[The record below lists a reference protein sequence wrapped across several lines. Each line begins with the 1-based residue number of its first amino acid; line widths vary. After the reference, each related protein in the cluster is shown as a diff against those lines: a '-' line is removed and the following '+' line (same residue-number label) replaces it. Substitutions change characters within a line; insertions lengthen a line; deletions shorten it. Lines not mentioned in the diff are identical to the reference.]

1 MRSLGG
7 FLGLIPFLFL
17 GTHVATAAPAAASDP
32 RSEVLA
38 FVRAF
43 TDAANHADVAAFME
57 MYDRSPSLLS
67 VSDGQVLRG
76 WDAVRED
83 ANQALGKEGLY
94 KISAGSF
101 DVVPLG
107 TTRALAIGPVVTTVQ
122 TQAGP
127 VQAEHALTLVLEK
140 KQGRWFIV
148 HDHMSTKPP
157 TGD

>member
-1 MRSLGG
+1 MRTLGR
-7 FLGLIPFLFL
+7 FLGLISLLLL
-17 GTHVATAAPAAASDP
+17 GTDLAMAAPAAAPDM
-32 RSEVLA
+32 RSEVLS

-43 TDAANHADVAAFME
+43 TDAANRADVAAVME
-57 MYDRSPSLLS
+57 MYDHSPNLLS
-67 VSDGQVLRG
+67 VGDGQILRG

-83 ANQALGKEGLY
+83 ANQVLGKEGLY

-101 DVVPLG
+101 DVIPLG

-127 VQAEHALTLVLEK
+127 VQAEQALTLVLEK
-140 KQGRWFIV
+140 RQGKWLIV

-157 TGD
+157 AGD